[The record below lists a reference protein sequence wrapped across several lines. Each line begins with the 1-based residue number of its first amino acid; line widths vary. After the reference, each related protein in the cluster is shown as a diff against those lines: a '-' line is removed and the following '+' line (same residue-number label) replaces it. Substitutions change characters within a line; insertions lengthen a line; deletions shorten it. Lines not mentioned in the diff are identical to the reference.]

1 MRLQRAVLL
10 YYNQMVVGMPTK
22 PDAKGPGFDEGQVDL
37 IFHALSDRTRRDI
50 MGKVSQGEQ
59 SISDLARQYDVSFA
73 AIQKHVS
80 VLEKASLVTKRVNGR
95 QKLVRNNPETLR
107 RATELLAEYERIW
120 THRIDAIGQI
130 LDEERQTGDRK
141 RAEERK
147 RR

>member
-1 MRLQRAVLL
+1 
-10 YYNQMVVGMPTK
+10 
-22 PDAKGPGFDEGQVDL
+22 
-37 IFHALSDRTRRDI
+37 
-50 MGKVSQGEQ
+50 
-59 SISDLARQYDVSFA
+59 
-73 AIQKHVS
+73 
-80 VLEKASLVTKRVNGR
+80 VTKRVNGR